1 MPPQVL
7 AAIATAAVVLGGAIL
22 LARNLRSFIVPLWAA
37 QLRELDVRRLQK
49 GLEGLAAVAE
59 PIAALTPG
67 KLDDEAAA
75 LVREYAKEFGGYLV
89 KTYPETAHNMAKT
102 MLKKNAVK

>member
-1 MPPQVL
+1 MPPQIL

-89 KTYPETAHNMAKT
+89 KTYPETAQNMAKT